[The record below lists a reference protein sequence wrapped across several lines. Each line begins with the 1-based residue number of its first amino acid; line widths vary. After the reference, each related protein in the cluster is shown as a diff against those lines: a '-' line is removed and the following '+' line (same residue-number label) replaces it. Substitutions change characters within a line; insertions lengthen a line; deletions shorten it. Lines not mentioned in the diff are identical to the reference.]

1 MSGARTRLNLT
12 RTGYC
17 VAFNLRKAARSVT
30 QLYDGALRDAGVR
43 STQLA
48 LLVATAKYQP
58 VSIGRL
64 AELTVTDSSTLSRS
78 LRVMRSRA
86 WVTVS
91 KRSQQ
96 RQRFVQLT
104 AGGRRAL
111 ARALAAWRQIQARL
125 VRQIGAREWR
135 RLRVEL
141 EELSAVSAAGRAT
154 TRS

>member
-1 MSGARTRLNLT
+1 
-12 RTGYC
+12 
-17 VAFNLRKAARSVT
+17 
-30 QLYDGALRDAGVR
+30 
-43 STQLA
+43 
-48 LLVATAKYQP
+48 
-58 VSIGRL
+58 
-64 AELTVTDSSTLSRS
+64 
-78 LRVMRSRA
+78 MRSRA

-111 ARALAAWRQIQARL
+111 ARAVAAWRLIQAQV